1 MLRLNVTLGA
11 ASPRNAET
19 LLEGLQY
26 QVAGTR
32 LEHGCLG
39 CGAWLGEDSKVQYY
53 EDWATEDDLR
63 RRVQSGRFT
72 SLLEVVETAAEA
84 EVQFDF
90 VNKTRGLDYV
100 AELREQSSSESM
112 PPLGRPPSGPR
123 R

>member
-11 ASPRNAET
+11 ASPQNAEN

-26 QVAGTR
+26 QAPGTR

-39 CGAWLGEDSKVQYY
+39 CGAWLGADASVRYC

-63 RRVQSGRFT
+63 RRVQSDRFT
-72 SLLEVVETAAEA
+72 LLLAVVEAATDA
-84 EVQFDF
+84 QVQFDF

-100 AELREQSSSESM
+100 LELRETAIDSTPFPPPRPSSE
-112 PPLGRPPSGPR
+112 RNR
-123 R
+123 